1 MSEIMREEPGEEFLP
16 GSSYCDGRERCLPY
30 VPRTDRIA
38 GPMEDADTQERVRGL
53 RERVDEVDRELIR
66 ALNERAR
73 IVQEIMSLK
82 AETGAPVY
90 DPRREEEILQRVV
103 EQNEGPIYD
112 SSMRDIFELILHR
125 IRDLEIQRGEFQR

>member
-1 MSEIMREEPGEEFLP
+1 M
-16 GSSYCDGRERCLPY
+16 PY
-30 VPRTDRIA
+30 VPRADRIQRL
-38 GPMEDADTQERVRGL
+38 MTDAEMQEKVQEL

-73 IVQEIMSLK
+73 VVQELATIK
-82 AETGAPVY
+82 AEAGIPIF
-90 DPRREEEILQRVV
+90 DPKREEEILRRAVQL
-103 EQNEGPIYD
+103 NEGPIYD

>member
-1 MSEIMREEPGEEFLP
+1 
-16 GSSYCDGRERCLPY
+16 
-30 VPRTDRIA
+30 
-38 GPMEDADTQERVRGL
+38 MEDAQTQERVREL

-73 IVQEIMSLK
+73 IVQKIMALK
-82 AETGAPVY
+82 AEAGAPVY

-125 IRDLEIQRGEFQR
+125 IRDLEIQRGEFSR